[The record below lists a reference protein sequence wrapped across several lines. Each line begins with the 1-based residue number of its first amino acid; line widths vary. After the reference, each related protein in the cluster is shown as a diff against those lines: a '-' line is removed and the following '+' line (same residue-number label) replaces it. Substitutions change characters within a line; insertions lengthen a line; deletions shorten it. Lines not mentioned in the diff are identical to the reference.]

1 MGLLNEKQC
10 FWQMFNLVKGFAAM
24 TFHSLS
30 YHCNAD
36 DRWLWHTLA
45 QWKHKVDEMA
55 LLIQGKAD

>member
-1 MGLLNEKQC
+1 
-10 FWQMFNLVKGFAAM
+10 MFNLVKGFAAM